1 MKKLTM
7 ELCRQIISGVVQ
19 KAAADGGKPV
29 AVAVCDQE
37 GFLVGLLKMD
47 GIPTRCV
54 HFARH
59 KAYTAARMQTTTAA
73 FQDRLLEEN
82 LDIHFFC
89 DPDLTP
95 LPGGAPIYAEDGS
108 VIGSVGISGRP
119 SAEDQQLAVRAA
131 RLEF

>member
-1 MKKLTM
+1 MPKLTM
-7 ELCRQIISGVVQ
+7 RLCEQIINGVVNT
-19 KAAADGGKPV
+19 AATDGGSPV
-29 AVAVCDQE
+29 AVVVCDQE
-37 GFLVGLLKMD
+37 GFLVGLMKMD
-47 GIPTRCV
+47 GAPTRCV

-73 FQDRLLEEN
+73 FQDRLQQER
-82 LDIHFFC
+82 LDISYFC

-95 LPGGAPIYAEDGS
+95 LPGGAPIVAGDGT

-119 SAEDQQLAVRAA
+119 SIEDQQLAIKAA